1 MRHEAR
7 VFFMVKFVLL
17 AIFAVSGRAQSFAAT
32 ITVEPAGPSSRKT
45 PFVFSEIMYNPA
57 TITSGSNTLS
67 TEFIELYNS
76 NPFYEDLSGFKI
88 SGDVDYTFPKG
99 VGLAG
104 LARLVLAK
112 NTNDFQLH
120 YNLSGVTLLQY
131 GVTNNVTNI
140 VNSLSR
146 AGTLRLKNN
155 AGGVVLEVSYD
166 NDNPWPVVADG
177 SGHSLVLA
185 RPSYGENDPA
195 AWSISDHVGGSPK
208 LNETYTNDPLRNI
221 FINEILAHTDLPLLD
236 TLELYNHS
244 NTTNNLSGCILTD
257 DGTTNKFVIPNGTT
271 IPPRGFVAFDQNQ
284 MGIAL
289 SSGGETVYLWN
300 SNHTRLLDVVQFG
313 AQENGVSFG
322 RHPDGAGEFYRLQT
336 RTFGTNNGD
345 ILVSPVVINEIMY
358 DPITGN
364 DNDEYVEIY
373 NRTNVAVN
381 IGGWRVEDGVS
392 FTIPT
397 NTMLAA
403 NSYLVIGK
411 NLTNLLAKYPQ
422 LNATNV
428 MGNYSGA
435 LKNSGER
442 VALSMAD
449 TTDGTNTIHIVVDE
463 VTYRTGGQWPGWAR
477 GGGSSLERRDA
488 RADSRQASNWGDS
501 DETAKAPWTTIDVT
515 GVLSLGAG
523 SANAIEGGL
532 QGEGECL
539 LDDVDVVFNA
549 ANLVT
554 NSTFATGAGGW
565 ALRGNQIR
573 SSLNTT
579 NGFGGGQC
587 LQVRASGRCDAG
599 ANRLYVPLTN
609 TIADGASATIR
620 AKARWQ
626 RGWPELLLRLHGN
639 YLEAPTRLTLPT
651 NLGSPGLVNSVVT
664 SNAGPAI
671 YNVTHTP
678 ALPAVSQA
686 VVVTAQAHD
695 PDGLLTLQIKYRVDP
710 GATYAAVNMGD
721 AGTGGD
727 AIAGDGIYS
736 ATIPGH
742 AGNALVAFVVTASDN
757 SVSNITSLFP
767 TNTPVNSPA
776 PRECLVRFGEP
787 QRASSFG
794 TYHQWFTEA
803 TINAWTNRL
812 VMSNEGLEGTFVY
825 GNFRVIYNF
834 SSRYA
839 GSPYHQGWT
848 GPTSD
853 CHYSMAMPR
862 DELLLGTDNFNK
874 IHGPGNNAFSDGF
887 LAREQ
892 TGHWIARQLG
902 VPWSYRRFVN
912 MYVNG
917 GLRKTDFLMED
928 AQVPGGDF
936 VEEYYPDDSNGE
948 LHKLSGWFEMNDGAV
963 GALSFANNSWATLTP
978 YPDASAG
985 VNHKL
990 SRYRWNWAGR
1000 SYSSTAG
1007 DYTNVFRLMDAA
1019 NTPAGDAY
1027 VANLEAEADVEEW
1040 VRLWAARH
1048 TCGDW
1053 DFFGSMNSQNS
1064 YAYRPDNGRW
1074 QLFTWDMNII
1084 LALNAPFAPG
1094 MGLFPPPGGN
1104 WSSGTNLTKILVHPP
1119 FRRAYWRAYKELCY
1133 GALQSTNINPYLD
1146 SRYNAFLADGLTT
1159 TSPDAAITFTDNKS
1173 LEYGTNVSFS
1183 GSIRSY
1189 LSDARTLI
1197 LSRLAA
1203 EDAVSFTVNGSTSF
1217 STNNNLISFSGTA
1230 PVEIKT
1236 LTINGNAYP
1245 VTWTTVNSWTMI
1257 VPLSA
1262 GTNTLVFQAWDVY
1275 GNQLANFG
1283 KTNTVTY
1290 TGAIASPEGAV
1301 VFNEIHHRPI
1311 TPGAE
1316 FVELFNRATNA
1327 FDLSGW
1333 RINGLDY
1340 TFPLGAMIKPK
1351 NYLVLSKD
1359 WYNYANTYGFTNA
1372 PLGFINGNLDSDG
1385 ETLTLFRPG
1394 VLPGEEI
1401 VVDQVRYEAAA
1412 PWVSATNGASLQ
1424 LMDAAQDN
1432 SRVANWSAVNTN
1444 APPDQTWLTYSNSWR
1459 YMQDSNLDAVN
1470 WKATAF
1476 NDSAW
1481 PSGPGT
1487 LGFDTVVLIEPV
1499 RTTLTIVS
1507 NRTTFY
1513 FRTSFNFTGVLSGVQ
1528 LKLTTVLD
1536 DGAVIYLN
1544 GGELFR
1550 LRMPAGAP
1558 NYTTLATN
1566 VADGVYE
1573 GPFTVTPTNLV
1584 YGNNI
1589 LAVEVHQ
1596 SVATSSDIAFA
1607 LKLDSIYVSTMTN
1620 LAFATPGA
1628 TNSVA
1633 ATLPPFPPVWL
1644 NEVQVANL
1652 TGAMDNF
1659 SERDPWSEI
1668 FNGGSNV
1675 FSLAG
1680 YYLTD
1685 DFANLTKWPIPST
1698 ASVATSNFLVLWCD
1712 AQTNQSIIA
1721 APHASFRLTNSFGQL
1736 ALTRITN
1743 GGPQIVDYLNY
1754 TNLPS
1759 NWSYG
1764 DYPDGQPFYRQTMFQ
1779 PTPGAVNTNA
1789 NPPITVFI
1797 NEWLADNLNTLA
1809 DPADSQFEDWFEIYN
1824 PGTNTVDLGGYY
1836 LTDNLTNK
1844 FQFMVPTNGQYII
1857 PPHGYLL
1864 VWADNE
1870 AAQNATN
1877 RADLHASFGLAKSGE
1892 AIGIFSAN
1900 GTTIDAITFG
1910 AQTTDVSQGRFPDGA
1925 AGMFSM
1931 PTRTPRTNNIIPNT
1945 APVLATI
1952 TDKFAYA
1959 GQTVSFTATATDAES
1974 VVQTFTFS
1982 LPTAPGS
1989 ATIHPNTGVFS
2000 WVIPSSEL
2008 PGTNLVTARVTD
2020 NGMPILSDTK
2030 NFAIVIRPKPQV
2042 TSAINGNQIQLAWPA
2057 TATGWRLESQTNSLS
2072 TGISYNWFTVPGS
2085 TATNQIS
2092 IPISPANGSVFFRLV
2107 YP

>member
-1 MRHEAR
+1 MLKLC
-7 VFFMVKFVLL
+7 VV
-17 AIFAVSGRAQSFAAT
+17 AIIAVVGFKQSHAAT

-45 PFVFSEIMYNPA
+45 PFVFTEIMYNPA
-57 TITSGSNTLS
+57 TITVGSNNLS

-76 NPFYEDLSGFKI
+76 NPFSEDLSGYKI
-88 SGDVDYTFPKG
+88 SGDIDYTFPKG
-99 VGLAG
+99 VSMAG

-112 NTNDFQLH
+112 STNEFQAH
-120 YNLSGVTLLQY
+120 YNLTGVTLLQY

-146 AGTLRLKNN
+146 SGTIRLHNN
-155 AGGVVLEVSYD
+155 VGGVVLEVSYD
-166 NDNPWPVVADG
+166 NDNPWPVGADG

-208 LNETYTNDPLRNI
+208 LNETYTNDPLRNV

-236 TLELYNHS
+236 SIELYNQS
-244 NTTNNLSGCILTD
+244 NTTNDLSGCILTD
-257 DGTTNKFVIPNGTT
+257 DATTNKFVIPNGTK
-271 IPPRGFVAFDQNQ
+271 ISPRGFVTFDQNQ
-284 MGIAL
+284 LGFAL
-289 SSGGETVYLWN
+289 SSGGETIYLWN
-300 SNHTRLLDVVQFG
+300 SNRIRLLDVVQFG

-322 RHPDGAGEFYRLQT
+322 RHPDGAGELYRLQT
-336 RTFGTNNGD
+336 RTFGTNNSD
-345 ILVSPVVINEIMY
+345 ILPSSVVINEIMY
-358 DPITGN
+358 DPITGD

-373 NRTNVAVN
+373 NRTASPVN
-381 IGGWRVEDGVS
+381 IGGWRLEGGVD

-397 NTMLAA
+397 NTTLAA
-403 NSYLVIGK
+403 NSYLVIAES
-411 NLTNLLAKYPQ
+411 LTNLLAKYPQ

-428 MGNYSGA
+428 MGNYSGT
-435 LKNSGER
+435 LRNGGER
-442 VALSMAD
+442 VALSMSD

-463 VTYRTGGQWPGWAR
+463 VTYRTGGQWPVWAR

-488 RADSRQASNWGDS
+488 RANSRLAANWADSN
-501 DETAKAPWTTIDVT
+501 ETSKAPWTIIDVT
-515 GVLSLGAG
+515 GVLTLGAG

-532 QGEGECL
+532 LGEGECL
-539 LDDVDVVFNA
+539 LDDVEAIFSA

-554 NSTFATGAGGW
+554 NSTFAAGAGGW
-565 ALRGNQIR
+565 SLRGNHIR
-573 SSLNTT
+573 SSLNAT
-579 NGFGGGQC
+579 NGFGGGQA
-587 LQVRASGRCDAG
+587 LQVRASGRCDTG
-599 ANRLYVPLTN
+599 ANRIYAPLTAS
-609 TIADGASATIR
+609 IANGATATIR

-664 SNAGPAI
+664 TNAGPAI
-671 YNVTHTP
+671 YNVSHSP
-678 ALPAVSQA
+678 VLPTASQA
-686 VVVTAQAHD
+686 VVVTARVHD
-695 PDGLLTLQIKYRVDP
+695 PDGLQTIQLKYRVDP
-710 GATYAAVNMGD
+710 SAVYSTVTMGD
-721 AGTGGD
+721 AGAGGD
-727 AIAGDGIYS
+727 AIASDGVFS
-736 ATIPGH
+736 ATIPGQ
-742 AGNALVAFVVTASDN
+742 ASGALVAFVIVASDN
-757 SVSNITSLFP
+757 SAAHVASLFP
-767 TNTPVNSPA
+767 TNTPANGPF
-776 PRECLVRFGEP
+776 PRECLVRYGEP

-794 TYHQWFTEA
+794 AYHQWFTAA
-803 TINAWTNRL
+803 TVSAWVNRL

-825 GNFRVIYNF
+825 GNFRAVYNF

-839 GSPYHQGWT
+839 GSPYHQSWAS
-848 GPTSD
+848 PTSD

-862 DELLLGTDNFNK
+862 DELVLGTDNFNK
-874 IHGPGNNAFSDGF
+874 IHAPGNGPFSDGF

-917 GLRKTDFLMED
+917 SLRKSNYLMED
-928 AQVPGGDF
+928 VQVPGGDF
-936 VEEYYPDDSNGE
+936 VESYYPNDSDGQ
-948 LHKLSGWFEMNDGAV
+948 LHKLSGWFEMDDGAV
-963 GALSFANNSWATLTP
+963 GALGFANHAWATLTP
-978 YPDASAG
+978 YPDAANG
-985 VNHKL
+985 VSHKL
-990 SRYRWNWAGR
+990 ARYRWNWAAR
-1000 SYSSTAG
+1000 SYSSTAN
-1007 DYTNVFRLMDAA
+1007 DYTNVFRLVEAA
-1019 NTPAGDAY
+1019 NMPAGAAY

-1040 VRLWAARH
+1040 LRLWAARH

-1064 YAYRPDNGRW
+1064 YAYRPDDGRW

-1084 LALNAPFAPG
+1084 LGLDGCFAPG
-1094 MGLFPPPGGN
+1094 MGLFPRAGTH
-1104 WSSGTNLTKILVHPP
+1104 WSSGPNLTKILTHPP

-1133 GALQSTNINPYLD
+1133 GPLQSANINSYLN
-1146 SRYNAFLADGLTT
+1146 SRYATFSLDGIAT
-1159 TSPDAAITFTDNKS
+1159 TSPDSVFSYTDTLS
-1173 LEYGTNVSFS
+1173 QEFSTNVFFS

-1197 LSRLAA
+1197 LARLAA
-1203 EDAVSFTVNGSTSF
+1203 EDATNFTVNGSAAF
-1217 STNNNLISFSGTA
+1217 STNKNLITFSGVA

-1236 LTINGNAYP
+1236 ITINGNAYP
-1245 VTWTTVNSWTMI
+1245 VTWTAVNSWTMT
-1257 VPLSA
+1257 VPLVVGA
-1262 GTNTLVFQAWDVY
+1262 NTLVFKAWDIY
-1275 GNQLANFG
+1275 GNQLTNFI
-1283 KTNTVTY
+1283 KTNIVTY
-1290 TGAIASPEGAV
+1290 TGVVASPDGSV

-1311 TPGAE
+1311 TPGSE
-1316 FVELFNRATNA
+1316 FIELFNRATNA

-1340 TFPLGAMIKPK
+1340 TFPAGSLIKAQS
-1351 NYLVLSKD
+1351 YLVLSKD
-1359 WYNYANTYGFTNA
+1359 WYLYAKAYGFTN
-1372 PLGFINGNLDSDG
+1372 PPFGFFDGKLDADG

-1401 VVDQVRYEAAA
+1401 VVDRVRYESAA
-1412 PWVSATNGASLQ
+1412 PWASATNGASLQ
-1424 LMDAAQDN
+1424 LIDAAQDN
-1432 SRVANWSAVNTN
+1432 SRVANWSVLNTN
-1444 APPDQTWLTYSNSWR
+1444 VTPGPTWLTYSNSWR
-1459 YMQDSNLDAVN
+1459 YMQESNLDAVS

-1487 LGFDTVVLIEPV
+1487 LGFDTAVLIEPI
-1499 RTTLTIVS
+1499 RTTLNVVN

-1513 FRTSFNFTGVLSGVQ
+1513 FRTSFNFTGSLSSVQ

-1550 LRMPAGAP
+1550 LRMPAGTPSYA
-1558 NYTTLATN
+1558 TLATN
-1566 VADGVYE
+1566 VGDGVYE
-1573 GPFTVTPTNLV
+1573 GPFTVFPTNLV
-1584 YGNNI
+1584 SGNNV

-1596 SVATSSDIAFA
+1596 STTTSSDVSFA
-1607 LKLDSIYVSTMTN
+1607 LKLESAYGPTTTN
-1620 LAFATPGA
+1620 LSLATPGA
-1628 TNSVA
+1628 TNSIA

-1644 NEVQVANL
+1644 NEVQVTNL

-1659 SERDPWSEI
+1659 GQRDPWTEI
-1668 FNGGSNV
+1668 FNAGTNT

-1685 DFANLTKWPIPST
+1685 NYSNLTKWPIPAT
-1698 ASVATSNFLVLWCD
+1698 ASVAASNFLVLWCD
-1712 AQTNQSIIA
+1712 AQTNQSIVT
-1721 APHASFRLTNSFGQL
+1721 APHASFRLTNQFGQL

-1764 DYPDGQPFYRQTMFQ
+1764 DFPDGQPFYREMMFQ
-1779 PTPGAVNTNA
+1779 PTPGAANTNA
-1789 NPPITVFI
+1789 NPPLTVFI
-1797 NEWLADNLNTLA
+1797 NEWLADNVATLA

-1844 FQFMVPTNGQYII
+1844 FQFLVPTNGQYTI
-1857 PPHGYLL
+1857 PPGGYLL

-1870 AAQNATN
+1870 SGQNSTN
-1877 RADLHASFGLAKSGE
+1877 RADLHASFGLAKGGE

-1900 GTTIDAITFG
+1900 GTTIDAVTFG

-1925 AGMFSM
+1925 AGIFSM

-1945 APVLATI
+1945 APTLAVI
-1952 TDKFAYA
+1952 TDKFTYA

-1974 VVQTFTFS
+1974 AVQTLSFS

-1989 ATIHPNTGVFS
+1989 ATIHPSTGVFN
-2000 WVIPSSEL
+2000 WVVPNNEL

-2020 NGMPILSDTK
+2020 NGTPILSDTK
-2030 NFAIVIRPKPQV
+2030 NFAVVIRPKPQV
-2042 TSAINGNQIQLAWPA
+2042 TTAITGNQLQLAWPA
-2057 TATGWRLESQTNSLS
+2057 LELGWRLEAQTNSVGA
-2072 TGISYNWFTVPGS
+2072 GISNDWFTVPGS
-2085 TATNQIS
+2085 TATNQVS
-2092 IPISPANGSVFFRLV
+2092 IPINPDNGSVFFRLV

>member
-1 MRHEAR
+1 MM
-7 VFFMVKFVLL
+7 FILL
-17 AIFAVSGRAQSFAAT
+17 IIFAAMVGGKSVAAT
-32 ITVEPAGPSSRKT
+32 IIAEPPGPSSRKT
-45 PFVFSEIMYNPA
+45 PFIFSEIMYNPA
-57 TITSGSNTLS
+57 TIIVGTNTLS

-76 NPFYEDLSGFKI
+76 NPFYEDLSDYKI
-88 SGDVDYTFPKG
+88 SGDIDYTFPKG

-112 NTNDFQLH
+112 NTNEFQLY

-146 AGTLRLKNN
+146 SGTIRLKNN
-155 AGGVVLEVSYD
+155 VGGVVLEVSYN
-166 NDNPWPVVADG
+166 NDNPWPVGADG
-177 SGHSLVLA
+177 TGHSLVLA

-208 LNETYTNDPLRNI
+208 LSETYTNDPLRNI
-221 FINEILAHTDLPLLD
+221 FINEILAHTDPPLLD

-257 DGTTNKFVIPNGTT
+257 DATTNKFVIPNGTT
-271 IPPRGFVAFDQNQ
+271 IPPRGFVTFDQNQ
-284 MGIAL
+284 LGFSL
-289 SSGGETVYLWN
+289 SSGGETLYLWN

-322 RHPDGAGEFYRLQT
+322 RHPDGGAEFYRLQT
-336 RTFGTNNGD
+336 RTLGTNNSD
-345 ILVSPVVINEIMY
+345 ILVSSVVINEIMY
-358 DPITGN
+358 DPITGD
-364 DNDEYVEIY
+364 DNDEYVELF
-373 NRTNVAVN
+373 NRTGAPVN
-381 IGGWRVEDGVS
+381 LSGWRIEDGVS

-397 NTMLAA
+397 NTIIAA
-403 NSYLVIGK
+403 NGFLVIAE
-411 NLTNLLAKYPQ
+411 NLTNLLTKYPQ
-422 LNATNV
+422 LNATNA
-428 MGNYSGA
+428 MGNYSGTF
-435 LKNSGER
+435 KNSGER
-442 VALSMAD
+442 VALSMPD

-463 VTYRTGGQWPGWAR
+463 LTFRTGGQWPVWAR

-488 RADSRQASNWGDS
+488 RADTRLAANWADS

-515 GVLSLGAG
+515 GVLSLGSG
-523 SANAIEGGL
+523 SANAVEGGL
-532 QGEGECL
+532 QSEGECL
-539 LDDVDVVFNA
+539 LDDVEVVLNG
-549 ANLVT
+549 ANQLA
-554 NSTFATGAGGW
+554 NSTFVTGSGGW
-565 ALRGNQIR
+565 SLRGNQIR
-573 SSLNTT
+573 SSLNPT

-587 LQVRASGRCDAG
+587 LQVRASGRCDTG
-599 ANRLYVPLTN
+599 ANRLYAPLTN
-609 TIADGASATIR
+609 TLANGATATIR

-639 YLEAPTRLTLPT
+639 YLEAPARLTLPT

-664 SNAGPAI
+664 SNAGPVI
-671 YNVTHTP
+671 YGVTHTP
-678 ALPAVSQA
+678 ALPATSQA

-695 PDGLLTLQIKYRVDP
+695 PDGLQTFQMKYRVDP
-710 GATYAAVNMGD
+710 GAAYAAVNMVD
-721 AGTGGD
+721 NGTGGD

-767 TNTPVNSPA
+767 TNTPANSPV

-787 QRASSFG
+787 QRTSSFG
-794 TYHQWFTEA
+794 TYHQWFSGA

-848 GPTSD
+848 APTSD

-874 IHGPGNNAFSDGF
+874 IHAPGNSPFSDGF
-887 LAREQ
+887 LGREQ

-917 GLRKTDFLMED
+917 NLRRANSLMED
-928 AQVPGGDF
+928 VQVPGGDLI
-936 VEEYYPDDSNGE
+936 EEYYPNDSEGQ

-963 GALSFANNSWATLTP
+963 GSLSFANISWATLTP
-978 YPDASAG
+978 YPDAANG
-985 VNHKL
+985 VSHKL
-990 SRYRWNWAGR
+990 SRYRWTWAGR
-1000 SYSSTAG
+1000 SYSSTAS
-1007 DYTNVFRLMDAA
+1007 DYTNLFRLVDAA
-1019 NTPAGDAY
+1019 NTPTGDAY
-1027 VANLEAEADVEEW
+1027 VANFEAEADVEEW

-1084 LALNAPFAPG
+1084 LGDSGSFAPG
-1094 MGLFPPPGGN
+1094 MGLFPRVGTD
-1104 WSSGTNLTKILVHPP
+1104 WSSGPNLTKILVHPP
-1119 FRRAYWRAYKELCY
+1119 FRRAYWRAYKELCS
-1133 GALQSTNINPYLD
+1133 GALQATNINSYLD
-1146 SRYNAFLADGLTT
+1146 SRYNAFIADGLTT
-1159 TSPDAAITFTDNKS
+1159 TSPDATFNYTDTLS
-1173 LEYGTNVSFS
+1173 QEYSTNVAFS

-1189 LSDARTLI
+1189 LSDARTRI
-1197 LSRLAA
+1197 LTRIAA
-1203 EDAVSFTVNGSTSF
+1203 EDATNFTVNGSTSF
-1217 STNNNLISFSGTA
+1217 STNNSLVTFSGSA

-1236 LTINGNAYP
+1236 ITINGHAYP
-1245 VTWTTVNSWTMI
+1245 VTWATVSSWTMT

-1262 GTNTLVFQAWDVY
+1262 GTNTLVFQAWDIY
-1275 GNQLANFG
+1275 GNLLTSFG
-1283 KTNTVTY
+1283 KTNIVNY
-1290 TGAIASPEGAV
+1290 TGAVASPEGSV
-1301 VFNEIHHRPI
+1301 VFNEILHHPA
-1311 TPGAE
+1311 TSGAE
-1316 FVELFNRATNA
+1316 FVELFNRASNA

-1340 TFPLGAMIKPK
+1340 TFPAGSLIKPK
-1351 NYLVLSKD
+1351 SYLVLSKD
-1359 WYNYANTYGFTNA
+1359 WYIYANRFGFTN
-1372 PLGFINGNLDSDG
+1372 PPFGFFNGNLDPDG
-1385 ETLTLFRPG
+1385 ETLTLLRPG

-1401 VVDQVRYEAAA
+1401 VVDRVHYEAGA
-1412 PWVSATNGASLQ
+1412 PWPTATNGAALQ
-1424 LMDAAQDN
+1424 LMDSSQDN

-1444 APPDQTWLTYSNSWR
+1444 PPPDQTWLTYSNSWR
-1459 YMQDSNLDAVN
+1459 YMQESNLDTVN
-1470 WKATAF
+1470 WQATTF

-1487 LGFDTVVLIEPV
+1487 LGFDTSVLIEPI
-1499 RTTLTIVS
+1499 RTTLTIIS

-1513 FRTSFNFTGVLSGVQ
+1513 FRTPFLYTGALAGVQ

-1550 LRMPAGAP
+1550 LRMPDGVP
-1558 NYTTLATN
+1558 NYATLAAT

-1573 GPFTVTPTNLV
+1573 GPFIVTPTNLV

-1596 SVATSSDIAFA
+1596 SATTSSDISFA
-1607 LKLDSIYVSTMTN
+1607 LKLESTYLSTMTN
-1620 LAFATPGA
+1620 LALATPGA
-1628 TNSVA
+1628 TNSLA
-1633 ATLPPFPPVWL
+1633 TTLPPFPPVWL
-1644 NEVQVANL
+1644 NEVQVNNL

-1659 SERDPWSEI
+1659 GERDPWAEI
-1668 FNGGSNV
+1668 FNGGTNT
-1675 FSLAG
+1675 FNLAG

-1685 DFANLTKWPIPST
+1685 DYSNLIKWPIPAT
-1698 ASVATSNFLVLWCD
+1698 GSVTTSNFLVLWCD
-1712 AQTNQSIIA
+1712 AQTNQSIVA
-1721 APHASFRLTNSFGQL
+1721 VPHANFRLTNSFGQL

-1743 GGPQIVDYLNY
+1743 GSPQIVDYLNY

-1764 DYPDGQPFYRQTMFQ
+1764 DFPDGQPFYRQTMFQ
-1779 PTPGAVNTNA
+1779 STPGTANTNA
-1789 NPPITVFI
+1789 NAPITVFI
-1797 NEWLADNLNTLA
+1797 NEWLADNLTTLG

-1844 FQFMVPTNGQYII
+1844 FQFIVPTNGQYTI
-1857 PPHGYLL
+1857 PPHGFLL

-1870 AAQNATN
+1870 TSQNSTN
-1877 RADLHASFGLAKSGE
+1877 RADLHANFALAKGGE

-1900 GTTIDAITFG
+1900 GAAIDTITFG

-1925 AGMFSM
+1925 AGLFFM
-1931 PTRTPRTNNIIPNT
+1931 PTRTPRSNNIIPNT
-1945 APVLATI
+1945 APSLATI

-1959 GQTVSFTATATDAES
+1959 GQTVQFTASATDAES
-1974 VVQTFTFS
+1974 AVQILTFS

-1989 ATIHPNTGVFS
+1989 ATIHPGTGAFN
-2000 WVIPSSEL
+2000 WVIPNIAL
-2008 PGTNLVTARVTD
+2008 PGTNLVTTRVTD
-2020 NGMPILSDTK
+2020 NGTPILSDTK
-2030 NFAIVIRPKPQV
+2030 NFSIIIRPKPQV
-2042 TSAINGNQIQLAWPA
+2042 TSAISGNQLHLSWPM
-2057 TATGWRLESQTNSLS
+2057 TETGWRLEAQTNSLI
-2072 TGISYNWFTVPGS
+2072 TGIGSGWFTVPGS
-2085 TATNQIS
+2085 TGTNHMF
-2092 IPISPANGSVFFRLV
+2092 IPINPANGSVFIRLV